1 MGVAVRTDWRFALL
15 ILFGIPAVGMVMAL
29 VAPAAMR
36 LADRTS
42 EGRAPGAT
50 AASGSQSKPSKG
62 VKGQNFSTE
71 PIRGRVVWLAEAQK
85 RLVGAAS
92 VPEATDRALALETRD
107 GRLVPLLEDERGR
120 AFRIDKRLREI
131 DVELLV
137 RRYEAS
143 PVAQIIGVYQI
154 KSDGKYELDYWCDTC
169 AIAMYE
175 MKPCECCQ
183 GESRLRLQRVD
194 EPKK

>member
-1 MGVAVRTDWRFALL
+1 MDWRIALL
-15 ILFGIPAVGMVMAL
+15 IMFGVPVVGMMMAL
-29 VAPAAMR
+29 IAPAAMR
-36 LADRTS
+36 LADQPSDRR
-42 EGRAPGAT
+42 EAAAAT
-50 AASGSQSKPSKG
+50 ASAKAPK
-62 VKGQNFSTE
+62 FTTE
-71 PIRGRVVWLAEAQK
+71 SIRGRVVWLAEAQK

-92 VPEATDRALALETRD
+92 VPEAADRALALETSD

-175 MKPCECCQ
+175 LKPCECCQ